1 MNTKSVILGSAIAA
15 LSLAALGVSPA
26 KAETGAA
33 DHAAAIEACS
43 AVNPFQP
50 VEALSAVDDGSGIG
64 FGLVWI
70 GDAEDRLWMCD
81 ADAEGFVYSYSLM
94 TADLLEGTGPELIGL
109 TPASNGGF
117 EDDPQAVAEKVCVG
131 SLEDGGTV
139 LSSRPTAS
147 APIPATRS
155 SWRTRPGISISATPR
170 ATPWCGLSSLSAS
183 RFSLRMARRPAKPVE
198 GHSNGRGASALAPIT
213 MPVPASSFSIR
224 T

>member
-1 MNTKSVILGSAIAA
+1 MNTKSVMLGSAIAA
-15 LSLAALGVSPA
+15 LSFTALAVSPA
-26 KAETGAA
+26 TAETAAA

-50 VEALSAVDDGSGIG
+50 VEALGAVDDGSGIG
-64 FGLVWI
+64 FSLVWI

-117 EDDPQAVAEKVCVG
+117 EDDPQAVAEKVCVA

-139 LSSRPTAS
+139 LSSRPDGLGADPGYAIFVESEAGDLYLCNATGDAMVWAFEPIGEPLQFEDGTA
-147 APIPATRS
+147 
-155 SWRTRPGISISATPR
+155 
-170 ATPWCGLSSLSAS
+170 AS
-183 RFSLRMARRPAKPVE
+183 
-198 GHSNGRGASALAPIT
+198 
-213 MPVPASSFSIR
+213 
-224 T
+224 

>member
-1 MNTKSVILGSAIAA
+1 MNTKFVMLGSAIAA
-15 LSLAALGVSPA
+15 LSLAALAVSPA
-26 KAETGAA
+26 NAETGAA

-50 VEALSAVDDGSGIG
+50 VEALGAVDDGSGIG
-64 FGLVWI
+64 FSLVWI

-117 EDDPQAVAEKVCVG
+117 EDDPQAVAEKVCVA

-139 LSSRPTAS
+139 LSSRPDGLGADPGYAIFVESEAGDLYLCNATGDAMVWAFEPIGEPLQFEDGTA
-147 APIPATRS
+147 
-155 SWRTRPGISISATPR
+155 
-170 ATPWCGLSSLSAS
+170 AS
-183 RFSLRMARRPAKPVE
+183 
-198 GHSNGRGASALAPIT
+198 
-213 MPVPASSFSIR
+213 
-224 T
+224 

>member
-1 MNTKSVILGSAIAA
+1 MNTKSVMLGSAIAA
-15 LSLAALGVSPA
+15 LSLAVLAVSPA
-26 KAETGAA
+26 NAEAGAA

-50 VEALSAVDDGSGIG
+50 VEALGAVDDGSGIG
-64 FGLVWI
+64 FSLVWI

-117 EDDPQAVAEKVCVG
+117 EDEPQAVAEKVCVA

-139 LSSRPTAS
+139 LSSRPDGLGADPGYAVFVESEAGDLYLCNATGDAMVWAFEPIGEPLQFEDGTA
-147 APIPATRS
+147 
-155 SWRTRPGISISATPR
+155 
-170 ATPWCGLSSLSAS
+170 AS
-183 RFSLRMARRPAKPVE
+183 
-198 GHSNGRGASALAPIT
+198 
-213 MPVPASSFSIR
+213 
-224 T
+224 

>member
-1 MNTKSVILGSAIAA
+1 MNTKSVMLGSAIAA
-15 LSLAALGVSPA
+15 LSFTALAVSPA
-26 KAETGAA
+26 TAETAAA

-50 VEALSAVDDGSGIG
+50 VEALGAVDDGSGIG
-64 FGLVWI
+64 FSLVWI

-117 EDDPQAVAEKVCVG
+117 EDDPQAVAEKVCVA

-139 LSSRPTAS
+139 LSSQPDGLGADPGYAIFVESEAGDLYLCNATGDAMVWAFEPIGEPLQFEDGTA
-147 APIPATRS
+147 
-155 SWRTRPGISISATPR
+155 
-170 ATPWCGLSSLSAS
+170 AS
-183 RFSLRMARRPAKPVE
+183 
-198 GHSNGRGASALAPIT
+198 
-213 MPVPASSFSIR
+213 
-224 T
+224 

>member
-1 MNTKSVILGSAIAA
+1 MNTKSVMLGSAIAA
-15 LSLAALGVSPA
+15 LSLAVLAVSPA
-26 KAETGAA
+26 NAEAGAA

-50 VEALSAVDDGSGIG
+50 VEALGAVDDGSGIG
-64 FGLVWI
+64 FSLVWI

-117 EDDPQAVAEKVCVG
+117 EDDPQAVAEKVCVA

-139 LSSRPTAS
+139 LSSRPDGLGADPGYAIFVESEAGDLYLCNATGDAMVWAFEPIGEPLQFEDGTA
-147 APIPATRS
+147 
-155 SWRTRPGISISATPR
+155 
-170 ATPWCGLSSLSAS
+170 AS
-183 RFSLRMARRPAKPVE
+183 
-198 GHSNGRGASALAPIT
+198 
-213 MPVPASSFSIR
+213 
-224 T
+224 

>member
-1 MNTKSVILGSAIAA
+1 MNTKSVMLGSAIAA
-15 LSLAALGVSPA
+15 LSLAVLAVSPA
-26 KAETGAA
+26 NAETGAA

-50 VEALSAVDDGSGIG
+50 VEALGAVDDGSGIG
-64 FGLVWI
+64 FSLVWI

-117 EDDPQAVAEKVCVG
+117 EDEPQAVAEKVCVA

-139 LSSRPTAS
+139 LSSRPDGLGADPGYAIFVESEAGDLYLCNATGDAMVWAFEPIGEPLQFEDGTA
-147 APIPATRS
+147 
-155 SWRTRPGISISATPR
+155 
-170 ATPWCGLSSLSAS
+170 AS
-183 RFSLRMARRPAKPVE
+183 
-198 GHSNGRGASALAPIT
+198 
-213 MPVPASSFSIR
+213 
-224 T
+224 